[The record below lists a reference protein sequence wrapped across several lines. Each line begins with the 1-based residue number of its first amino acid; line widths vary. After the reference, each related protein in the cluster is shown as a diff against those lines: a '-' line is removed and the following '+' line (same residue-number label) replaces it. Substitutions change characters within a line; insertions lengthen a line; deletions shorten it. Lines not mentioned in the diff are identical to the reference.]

1 VCGSFAACRDLAGAW
16 NPLVSTAIALW
27 SCVVGAFIARSSLQV
42 PGAARHSSTHGGGGG
57 GGEGSFLGLVFVGSV
72 VPVLLRF
79 GPPRLTALLASFG
92 ELCWLAA
99 LVLQERVLSCGHAA
113 FYSSSASSTG
123 GGGGLGS
130 APSFGAAADP
140 FFLLSAVCDGG
151 GSGAELGSGSGTT

>member
-1 VCGSFAACRDLAGAW
+1 M
-16 NPLVSTAIALW
+16 
-27 SCVVGAFIARSSLQV
+27 
-42 PGAARHSSTHGGGGG
+42 
-57 GGEGSFLGLVFVGSV
+57 
-72 VPVLLRF
+72 LLRF

-113 FYSSSASSTG
+113 SYSSSSSTG